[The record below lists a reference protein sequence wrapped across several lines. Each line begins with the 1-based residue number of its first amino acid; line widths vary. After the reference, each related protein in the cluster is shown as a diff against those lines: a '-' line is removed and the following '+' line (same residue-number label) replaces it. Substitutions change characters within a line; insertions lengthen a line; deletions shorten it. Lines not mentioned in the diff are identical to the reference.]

1 MGKFLRFMTTN
12 EELIDLGGR
21 MQSEKRLR
29 EEEEEEEARKKKEEE
44 EAEDSPPRHGYAAK
58 LRNIDGRRRGTSA
71 TPMRKMQPQETSTP
85 NTQKRRTRKPEER
98 REEVE
103 EVIIQDGAKVGKEPD
118 AHTEALAEVGCY
130 SNRENKTLMEDIDAV
145 KERVARDRKERE
157 RIEKE
162 REES

>member
-1 MGKFLRFMTTN
+1 MG
-12 EELIDLGGR
+12 
-21 MQSEKRLR
+21 
-29 EEEEEEEARKKKEEE
+29 

-98 REEVE
+98 RDEVE

-118 AHTEALAEVGCY
+118 AHTEALAEVGVY
-130 SNRENKTLMEDIDAV
+130 SDRENKTLREDIDAV

-157 RIEKE
+157 KIEKE
-162 REES
+162 REE